1 MRVTDEDYRDIQG
14 LVRFGYKHLAS
25 ARFYVL
31 TFNDLTAAGA
41 WLAAAPVTT
50 AVKGKRPGAA
60 LNVAF
65 TYEGLQRLC
74 DREDILVQ
82 FPYEFKSGMS
92 EPSRARRLGD
102 VDDNAPQGWYW
113 GGPGKVPDVL
123 VMFYATTPPGLDEW
137 EQQLMNESW
146 HAGFSTLALLTT
158 TDGGDIEPFG
168 FLDGISQPVLDW
180 EGSKPTGHYTTAY
193 TNVAALGE
201 VLLGYK
207 NEYGKY
213 TDRPLV
219 APADDPAGVLPEA
232 HDAPGKKDLGRNGTY
247 LVFRDLAQKAPA
259 FWEFVNGEAERVRED
274 RNSFAASTV
283 GRVPSEIPIMSSGPT
298 AGASDQPPRTP
309 GDPIVALEKE
319 AIPGVGPDSDDIRQ
333 NQFTFAGDVDGTAC
347 PFGAHIRRAN
357 PRNADLPQ
365 GTRGAFQKLIRILG
379 FGRKSSHDDLIASTR
394 FHRILRRGREYAFE
408 ATDGARIVHRG
419 LRFMC
424 LNGNI
429 SRQFEFIQASWLVNP
444 KFEGLDEQDPLVG
457 NRATL
462 SGDRS
467 TASFTRPR
475 TSGVCVRASE
485 LKQFVY
491 VRGGAYFFLPGI
503 SALRY
508 LVRESRRRGK
518 SS

>member
-25 ARFYVL
+25 ARFHLL
-31 TFNDLTAAGA
+31 TFGDLTAARA
-41 WLAAAPVTT
+41 WLSSAPVTT
-50 AVKGKRPGAA
+50 AVKGKRPDTA

-65 TYEGLQRLC
+65 TYEGLQKLF

-102 VDDNAPQGWYW
+102 VDDNAPQEWSW
-113 GGPGKVPDVL
+113 GGPGRVPDVL
-123 VMFYATTPPGLDEW
+123 VMFYAATPHGLDDW

-146 HAGFSTLALLTT
+146 NAGFSTLSRLTT

-168 FLDGISQPVLDW
+168 FIDGISQPVFDW
-180 EGSKPTGHYTTAY
+180 EGTNPAGHYTTAY

-201 VLLGYK
+201 VLLGYT
-207 NEYGKY
+207 NEYGRY
-213 TDRPLV
+213 TDRPLL
-219 APADDPAGVLPEA
+219 APADDPGGILPA
-232 HDAPGKKDLGRNGTY
+232 ALDAPGKKDLGRNGTY
-247 LVFRDLAQKAPA
+247 LVFRDLVQEAPA
-259 FWEFVNGEAERVRED
+259 FWQFVNDEAWRDRED

-283 GRVPSEIPIMSSGPT
+283 GRVPAEIPVMSSSQT
-298 AGASDQPPRTP
+298 AGSYDQPSRTP

-319 AIPGVGPDSDDIRQ
+319 AIPGVGPDADDIRQ
-333 NQFTFAGDVDGTAC
+333 NQFTFVGDVNGTAC

-365 GTRGAFQKLIRILG
+365 GTQGVFQKLIRILG

-408 ATDGARIVHRG
+408 TTRDGARIVHRG

-429 SRQFEFIQASWLVNP
+429 SRQFEFIQTSWLVNP

-457 NRATL
+457 NRATF
-462 SGDRS
+462 STGRS
-467 TASFTRPR
+467 SALFTRPR
-475 TSGVCVRASE
+475 TSGLCTRAAE
-485 LKQFVY
+485 LTQFVY
-491 VRGGAYFFLPGI
+491 VRGGAYFFMPGI

-508 LVRESRRRGK
+508 LVRQSR
-518 SS
+518 

>member
-25 ARFYVL
+25 ARFYLL
-31 TFNDLTAAGA
+31 TFGDHTAAKA
-41 WLAAAPVTT
+41 WLSAAPVTT
-50 AVKGKRPGAA
+50 AVKGKRPDTA

-65 TYEGLQRLC
+65 TYEGLRRMC
-74 DREDILVQ
+74 DREQILVQ
-82 FPYEFKSGMS
+82 FPYEFQTGMS

-102 VDDNAPQGWYW
+102 VDDNAPQGWSW

-123 VMFYATTPPGLDEW
+123 VMFYATTPDRLDDW

-146 HAGFSTLALLTT
+146 KAGFSTLERLTT

-168 FLDGISQPVLDW
+168 FIDGISQPVLDW
-180 EGSKPTGHYTTAY
+180 EGTNPTGHFTTDY

-201 VLLGYK
+201 VLLGYR

-219 APADDPAGVLPEA
+219 APADDPAGILPA
-232 HDAPGKKDLGRNGTY
+232 AKDAPGKKDLGRNGTY
-247 LVFRDLAQKAPA
+247 LVFRDLAQEAPA
-259 FWEFVNGEAERVRED
+259 FWQFVNGEAERVRED
-274 RNSFAASTV
+274 RNSFAASIV
-283 GRVPSEIPIMSSGPT
+283 GRVPAEIPVMSSSRT
-298 AGASDQPPRTP
+298 AGSYDQPSRTP
-309 GDPIVALEKE
+309 GDPIVALDKK

-333 NQFTFAGDVDGTAC
+333 NQFTFAGDVNGTAC

-365 GTRGAFQKLIRILG
+365 GTQGVFQKLIRILG

-394 FHRILRRGREYAFE
+394 FHRILRRGREYAFDDDE
-408 ATDGARIVHRG
+408 RIVRRG

-429 SRQFEFIQASWLVNP
+429 SRQFEFIQASWLINP

-457 NRATL
+457 NRVPFSTE
-462 SGDRS
+462 RS
-467 TASFTRPR
+467 TAAFTRPR
-475 TSGVCVRASE
+475 TSGLCTRSAE
-485 LKQFVY
+485 LAQFVY
-491 VRGGAYFFLPGI
+491 VRGGAYFFLPGL

-508 LVRESRRRGK
+508 LVRGSG
-518 SS
+518 